1 MTPNSFLYFGFLI
14 AGALVY
20 YVLPCRAR
28 RAYLLALSAL
38 FYWVGAA
45 EYLWLLAVTVLA
57 GFGVGRWLEHTAR
70 KKPVL
75 ILGLVLCVG
84 TLAGF
89 KYLRFLGQLISL
101 PLAWIGLPALVLPAP
116 LLPLGISFYLFV
128 TFGYLI
134 DVYRGKRAA
143 ERNLLDYALFVSF
156 FPAILSG
163 PIERAEHL
171 LPQLKAL
178 PKVSGD
184 DVRLGVTRL
193 LSGLARKVLIADSL
207 AILVN
212 TAYASPD
219 SFSALQL
226 MVAAIA
232 YSFQI
237 FFDFSACSEMAVGA
251 ARLFGIR
258 LCENFHAPYLADS
271 CKEFWRRWHIS
282 LSTWFRDYVYIP
294 LGGSRRGKV
303 RTWLNIMIV
312 FALSGLWHGA
322 AMNFVVWGLLCGAYQ
337 VVGAM
342 TLPARKRLPIPWD
355 AKWRKVLRVIVT
367 FGLTTV
373 SWIFFRAD
381 SCTQALFILKRI
393 VTAGG
398 ACFPLI
404 LTELGMSAA
413 KLWVLGVSLVLFF
426 TLDCLEEIV
435 GLRDRVVRTVWL
447 RYFLWAALL
456 AAVALFGA
464 YGSGYDA
471 QEFVYFRF

>member
-1 MTPNSFLYFGFLI
+1 MIPNSFQYFGFLLLG
-14 AGALVY
+14 AGIY
-20 YVLPCRAR
+20 RVLPNMAR
-28 RAYLLALSAL
+28 RAYLLILSIL
-38 FYWVGAA
+38 FYWIGAA

-57 GFGVGRWLEHTAR
+57 GYGVGRWLEHTKR

-75 ILGLVLCVG
+75 ILGLVLCFG

-89 KYLRFLGQLISL
+89 KYLRFLGQLGSL
-101 PLAWIGLPALVLPAP
+101 PLAWLGLPALVLPAP

-128 TFGYLI
+128 TSGYLI

-163 PIERAEHL
+163 PIERADHL

-212 TAYASPD
+212 TAYSAPD
-219 SFSALQL
+219 SFSGLQL

-303 RTWLNIMIV
+303 RTWLNVMIV

-342 TLPARKRLPIPWD
+342 TLPARKRLPLPWD
-355 AKWRKVLRVIVT
+355 AGWRKALRILVT
-367 FGLTTV
+367 FALTTV
-373 SWIFFRAD
+373 SWVFFRAD

-447 RYFLWAALL
+447 RCFLWAALL

>member
-28 RAYLLALSAL
+28 RAYLLALSVL

-57 GFGVGRWLEHTAR
+57 GFGVGRWIEHTAR

-75 ILGLVLCVG
+75 ILGLVLCFG

-89 KYLRFLGQLISL
+89 KYLRFLGQLFRL
-101 PLAWIGLPALVLPAP
+101 PLAWLGLPALVLPAP

-128 TFGYLI
+128 TSGYLI

-143 ERNLLDYALFVSF
+143 ERNFLDYALFVSF

-163 PIERAEHL
+163 PIERADHL

-178 PKVSGD
+178 PKVCGED
-184 DVRLGVTRL
+184 IRLGVTRL
-193 LSGLARKVLIADSL
+193 FSGLARKVLIADSL

-303 RTWLNIMIV
+303 RTWLNVMIV

-342 TLPARKRLPIPWD
+342 TLPARKRLPLPWD
-355 AKWRKVLRVIVT
+355 AKWRKVLRVIVS

-381 SCTQALFILKRI
+381 SCTQAVFILRRI

-447 RYFLWAALL
+447 RCFLWAALL